1 MNTFLVHRVMN
12 GTTMDR
18 HGHGQANPK
27 LPRNYKLI
35 VDPFLVKGA
44 AKLYRYDG
52 VVPNDTSCPPVVPRD
67 PRSHLT
73 RIWTRLETLDL
84 PVPR

>member
-1 MNTFLVHRVMN
+1 MERQV
-12 GTTMDR
+12 
-18 HGHGQANPK
+18 NPK
-27 LPRNYKLI
+27 LPKNYKLL

-44 AKLYRYDG
+44 SKLYRYDG
-52 VVPNDTSCPPVVPRD
+52 VVPNDPSCAPVKPRD

-73 RIWTRLETLDL
+73 RIWTRLETMDL

>member
-1 MNTFLVHRVMN
+1 MN
-12 GTTMDR
+12 GMMEHR
-18 HGHGQANPK
+18 GSQSHGAGKAPK
-27 LPRNYKLI
+27 NYKLI

-44 AKLYRYDG
+44 VKVYRYDG
-52 VVPNDTSCPPVVPRD
+52 VVPNDTSYPPVMARD

-84 PVPR
+84 PVPRLVSHHH

>member
-1 MNTFLVHRVMN
+1 MN
-12 GTTMDR
+12 GSMEQRTGS
-18 HGHGQANPK
+18 GHASNKQSKNFK
-27 LPRNYKLI
+27 LL

-52 VVPNDTSCPPVVPRD
+52 VVPNDPSYPPVVPRD
-67 PRSHLT
+67 NRSHLT
-73 RIWTRLETLDL
+73 RLWTRLEALDL